1 MLAWLLL
8 LNITKEQVFD
18 SLYEDYLKDAN
29 DMNKSTQRDL
39 VIIRQ
44 ISVDIPRTFAEQDFP
59 LLRISISTGLN
70 PLYNVLVAFSKHL
83 PEVGYC

>member
-39 VIIRQ
+39 VIIR
-44 ISVDIPRTFAEQDFP
+44 
-59 LLRISISTGLN
+59 
-70 PLYNVLVAFSKHL
+70 
-83 PEVGYC
+83 